1 MSFFIILKISPGV
14 FVDVTTYCK
23 MGLFPLSG
31 SFHANF
37 TSRLP
42 HSSTRTSVGGSGTS
56 ENKIID
62 LQGRNTSFSN

>member
-1 MSFFIILKISPGV
+1 MSPGV

-23 MGLFPLSG
+23 IGLFPLSG
-31 SFHANF
+31 SFQASF

-42 HSSTRTSVGGSGTS
+42 HSWTRTSIGGSGTS

-62 LQGRNTSFSN
+62 LQGRNTSLSNQLTD